1 MILNLPSSM
10 NNLRAY
16 KIFFLLVMLPVL
28 ALIVKSC
35 ASPGPLSG
43 GEKDINPPIFLGS
56 EPVMFS
62 KNTEPKKVFMEF
74 DEFLVLK
81 ELSQNLLI
89 SPPLNEE
96 PEIKLRGKKVLIKN
110 HKDLVLDSNT
120 TYTYYFGNAICD
132 LHEDNPIENFEFVFS
147 TGPTLDSLSIRGEV
161 MNARYLIPEE
171 AIYVCLYKMGMNDT
185 IPFDSLPYF
194 VRPYY
199 VARTNEFGEYQ
210 LNNLRYDDYLMFAVK
225 DMNSNYYFDM
235 PNEEIAFID
244 SLIIPQEVFDYIPDT
259 IPIDTSDYY
268 LMDSL
273 WRNHSL
279 SVVKD
284 PIHLFMFSQDDSI
297 PKLLE
302 TKVTEHQKI
311 DFFFKFPVRDSI
323 HIKLLNDSI
332 SLPWYK
338 EEFSIN
344 RDTLTLW
351 LSRIPHDSLKIELQV
366 DTIQADT
373 LNFLVRPAVAEKKEN
388 KRTRKKKKEKKEKS
402 EKVVIKYKAN
412 LKTTLAYF
420 KDIKINFE
428 TPLKYA
434 NFEYVVLIEDSIP
447 VKPQITIMDSI
458 QRNISIHYDWK
469 QATKYKLVLPQ
480 ESLIDMFGLENDSIA
495 FDFTTSS
502 DDDYGNIIMDLNFDS
517 TQFFPVLISLVKGE
531 AEKEQTL
538 QKHRIISDTILTFP
552 HVSEGDYLIKAME
565 DYNDNGKWNTGH
577 FGNGLAPEAVY
588 YFQQNISV
596 KAGWDIEDKWTMTFE
611 DKKRPKKIEKKKD
624 DKKKKGK
631 R

>member
-1 MILNLPSSM
+1 M
-10 NNLRAY
+10 NNLKAY
-16 KIFFLLVMLPVL
+16 KIFLLLVMLPAL
-28 ALIVKSC
+28 ALIIKSC

-43 GEKDINPPIFLGS
+43 GEKDIDPPVFLGS

-81 ELSQNLLI
+81 DLNQNLLI

-96 PEIKLRGKKVLIKN
+96 PEIKLRGKRVLIKN
-110 HKDLVLDSNT
+110 HSDLVLDSNT
-120 TYTYYFGNAICD
+120 TYTYFFGNAICD
-132 LHEDNPIENFEFVFS
+132 LHEENPIENFEFVFS

-161 MNARYLIPEE
+161 RDARYLSPEE
-171 AIYVCLYKMGMNDT
+171 SIYVCLYKMGMNDT

-199 VARTNEFGEYQ
+199 VARTNELGEFQ
-210 LNNLRYDDYLMFAVK
+210 LNNLRYNNYLMFAVK

-244 SLIIPQEVFDYIPDT
+244 SLILPQEVFDFIPDT

-273 WRNHSL
+273 WKYHSQ
-279 SVVKD
+279 SIVKN
-284 PIHLFMFSQDDSI
+284 PVNLFLFSQDDSI
-297 PKLLE
+297 PKLME
-302 TKVTEHQKI
+302 TEVTEHQKI
-311 DFFFKFPVRDSI
+311 DFFFKFPIHDSI
-323 HIKLLNDSI
+323 HIKLLNDSL

-338 EEFSIN
+338 EEFSLN
-344 RDTLTLW
+344 RDTLSLW
-351 LSRIPHDSLKIELQV
+351 LSRIPHDSLEIEIRV

-373 LNFLVRPAVAEKKEN
+373 LMLLVRTPVTNKKKK
-388 KRTRKKKKEKKEKS
+388 KRTRKKKTEKKEKT
-402 EKVVIKYKAN
+402 EKVVIKYKTN
-412 LKTTLAYF
+412 VKTTLPYF

-428 TPLKYA
+428 TPLEYA
-434 NFEYVVLIEDSIP
+434 NFEYAVLIEDSISI
-447 VKPQITIMDSI
+447 KPQITITDSI
-458 QRNISIHYDWK
+458 QRNINIHYDWK
-469 QATKYKLVLPQ
+469 QATKYKLILPQ
-480 ESLIDMFGLENDSIA
+480 ESLIDIFDLENDSIVLN
-495 FDFTTSS
+495 FTTTS

-517 TQFFPVLISLVKGE
+517 TQFFPVVISLVKG
-531 AEKEQTL
+531 AADKENTI
-538 QKHRIISDTILTFP
+538 QKHRIISDTLLTLS
-552 HVSEGDYLIKAME
+552 HVAEGDYLIKAME

-577 FGNGLAPEAVY
+577 FGNRLAPEAVY

-596 KAGWDIEDKWTMTFE
+596 KAGWDIEDKWTLTNE
-611 DKKRPKKIEKKKD
+611 DKKRPKQVEKEKKAKKD
-624 DKKKKGK
+624 K